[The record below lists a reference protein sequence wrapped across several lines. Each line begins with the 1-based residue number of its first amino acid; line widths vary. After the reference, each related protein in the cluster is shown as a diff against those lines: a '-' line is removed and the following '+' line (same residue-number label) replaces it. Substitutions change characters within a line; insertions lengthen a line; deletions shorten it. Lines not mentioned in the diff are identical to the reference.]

1 MTFVAKSNGEFESL
15 MCRVIEVFLNLKFA
29 CQRAGPGY
37 YHISFLTY
45 HTRMNGVKVR
55 EVQLLMGETINVDA
69 MQ

>member
-1 MTFVAKSNGEFESL
+1 VAKSNGGFESFI
-15 MCRVIEVFLNLKFA
+15 CRVIEVILTFTFA
-29 CQRAGPGY
+29 CQRVGLGY
-37 YHISFLTY
+37 YHISFLAC